1 MQLSFYGVIFGTNT
15 IFMANKITKES
26 IMLTTTK
33 IPRALLERV
42 VEYKL
47 RTGVTITHFISQ
59 AIEEKLA
66 REGRSYLVK

>member
-1 MQLSFYGVIFGTNT
+1 
-15 IFMANKITKES
+15 
-26 IMLTTTK
+26 MLTTTK